1 MVVNFSDYGQVN
13 VLAILS
19 VIISN
24 IGVGLS

>member
-13 VLAILS
+13 VLAIMS

-24 IGVGLS
+24 IGCGS